1 MIINDLVEMHCHI
14 LPGIDDGSKDVETS
28 LKMIERLRE
37 QGAEKIVLTPH
48 YYSDDISLDDF
59 LRKRDKAMNILLNE
73 LPSGYPQL
81 IAGAEVYISDYLF
94 NNNNLN
100 ELKIAN
106 SDYILIEHP
115 FSSDFSQ
122 EIYDRLMNLYC
133 DYGARP
139 ILAHIERYKALID
152 EKYLLDEYIDMG
164 CLAQVNISSFASA
177 PRHIKKKL
185 FKFLDEGLIH
195 LIGSDCH
202 NLDSRPPEYSEGAK
216 EIIKKCSQQALDRLI
231 KNANEITK

>member
-1 MIINDLVEMHCHI
+1 MIIDNLVEMHSHI

-28 LKMIERLRE
+28 LKMIERLHK
-37 QGAEKIVLTPH
+37 QGAKKIVLTPH

-59 LRKRDKAMNILLNE
+59 LRKRDSAMNTLLRE

-81 IAGAEVYISDYLF
+81 IAGAEVYISEYLF
-94 NNNNLN
+94 NNTNLN

-115 FSSDFSQ
+115 FSTDFSQ
-122 EIYDRLMNLYC
+122 KTYDKLMNLNC
-133 DYGARP
+133 DYGVLP
-139 ILAHIERYKALID
+139 ILAHIERYKPLID
-152 EKYLLDEYIDMG
+152 EKYLLDEYVDMG

-177 PRHIKKKL
+177 PRHVRKKL
-185 FKFLDEGLIH
+185 FKFLDAGLIH

-202 NLDSRPPEYSEGAK
+202 NIDSRPPEYSDGAN
-216 EIIKKCSQQALDRLI
+216 EIIKKCSRATLHKLI
-231 KNANEITK
+231 RNANEITK

>member
-1 MIINDLVEMHCHI
+1 MIISNLVEMHCHI

-59 LRKRDKAMNILLNE
+59 LRKRDGAMNTLLRE
-73 LPSGYPQL
+73 LPPGSPQL
-81 IAGAEVYISDYLF
+81 IAGAEVYISEYLF
-94 NNNNLN
+94 NNKSLD

-115 FSSDFSQ
+115 FSNKFSQ
-122 EIYDRLMNLYC
+122 KTYDNLMNLNC
-133 DYGARP
+133 DYNARP

-164 CLAQVNISSFASA
+164 CLAQVNISTFASA
-177 PRHIKKKL
+177 SRHIKKKL
-185 FKFLDEGLIH
+185 FKFLDSGLIH

-202 NLDSRPPEYSEGAK
+202 NLDSRPPEYADGAK
-216 EIIKKCSQQALDRLI
+216 EIIKKCSQQTLDRLI